1 MVVVRVT
8 RAVALTDTQISE
20 RAKNIVFFIL
30 EQVILAFLVLTF
42 CSCVLSN
49 GLSLDDHFRRGL
61 GVTLAGLAYLTGHA
75 VYLTAM
81 KLPGTTAPAA
91 VEAAAINPANEPE
104 ETEAERSTPPQTVI
118 NIGKGWSLLKILAP
132 EVITNRIIP
141 GRAGRGNRTVV
152 LGLTDVGGGTDS
164 PVVVNAGSYGTGGV
178 TFVPSGTA
186 AEGGATGGSTSFV
199 VAEGASAG
207 GGPALV
213 WDTTYPYQGNRVSSW
228 NNQRNRHVGPG
239 PRMLTEAQMKN
250 TTNLLKTKSRQ
261 DVLIVT
267 IAGQGDAPM
276 VADQLTEAFSRAG
289 WDVFVETSETRSINS
304 VNVGQ
309 GVHFVGKDTDHESVR
324 IAWNALKDTPVIP
337 ASIVPLPWKT
347 TAPGSDRPQMGPP
360 LTIVIGT
367 P

>member
-1 MVVVRVT
+1 
-8 RAVALTDTQISE
+8 
-20 RAKNIVFFIL
+20 
-30 EQVILAFLVLTF
+30 
-42 CSCVLSN
+42 
-49 GLSLDDHFRRGL
+49 
-61 GVTLAGLAYLTGHA
+61 
-75 VYLTAM
+75 
-81 KLPGTTAPAA
+81 
-91 VEAAAINPANEPE
+91 
-104 ETEAERSTPPQTVI
+104 
-118 NIGKGWSLLKILAP
+118 
-132 EVITNRIIP
+132 
-141 GRAGRGNRTVV
+141 
-152 LGLTDVGGGTDS
+152 
-164 PVVVNAGSYGTGGV
+164 
-178 TFVPSGTA
+178 
-186 AEGGATGGSTSFV
+186 
-199 VAEGASAG
+199 
-207 GGPALV
+207 
-213 WDTTYPYQGNRVSSW
+213 
-228 NNQRNRHVGPG
+228 
-239 PRMLTEAQMKN
+239 MLTEAQMKN